1 MIWLLQNVFGLFVDA
16 TVGQL
21 FRALSGP
28 PLPPLPAAPP
38 GPPVISLPAE
48 SWRHVEPEPAPPP
61 PGPAVRRD
69 QDLSGGDVK
78 LVRYS
83 VVSLRRRHERL
94 LAAGY
99 EVVTDSMTRESFAT
113 WVVARTIELR
123 DPKIPPIPPADLRY
137 LRVEYEVLERWP
149 RKEKD
154 CCDDEQT
161 EALREILGTLRGFS
175 AGPSRPVPPAPAP
188 VPDAPLMEPPVET
201 LVWDGSGTPSQV
213 GARGNVVLTR
223 TWNGAGF
230 DVTLDGTLSIRSR
243 SFGHVRHAL
252 PPGFLPVSADPRAGT
267 CEVQRHPALGD
278 TTGMENYGGWG
289 VHVRRGD
296 FPGYE
301 GRATLW
307 FPERTSGTYTLRC
320 RWQTDEEPPR

>member
-1 MIWLLQNVFGLFVDA
+1 MIWVLQSVFGLFVDA

-28 PLPPLPAAPP
+28 PLRSLPSWPSLPTAPP
-38 GPPVISLPAE
+38 AISLPAE
-48 SWRHVEPEPAPPP
+48 SWRHVEPEPAPQPLV
-61 PGPAVRRD
+61 VRRD

-83 VVSLRRRHERL
+83 IVSLRRRYERL
-94 LAAGY
+94 LTTGY

-123 DPKIPPIPPADLRY
+123 DPRMPPIPPADLRY

-149 RKEKD
+149 RGEKD
-154 CCDDEQT
+154 CCDSGET
-161 EALREILGTLRGFS
+161 EALREILGTLRSFS
-175 AGPSRPVPPAPAP
+175 VSPATAP
-188 VPDAPLMEPPVET
+188 VPVPDEPPVET

-213 GARGNVVLTR
+213 GARGHVVLTR

-307 FPERTSGTYTLRC
+307 FPERTSGAYPLRC
-320 RWQTDEEPPR
+320 RWQTNEEPPR